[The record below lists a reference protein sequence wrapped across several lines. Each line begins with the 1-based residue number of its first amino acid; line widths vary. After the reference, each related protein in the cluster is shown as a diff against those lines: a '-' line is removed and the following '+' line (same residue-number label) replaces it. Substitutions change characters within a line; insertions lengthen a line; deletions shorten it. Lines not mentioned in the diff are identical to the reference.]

1 MKWKCL
7 RYKRGHSFLLWCA
20 AFGRA
25 SVISKKGMHRVF
37 LCPYIEKISNGHTL
51 TNACCNFATEIK
63 QAIRR
68 AVYNKGVTE
77 KPISE

>member
-1 MKWKCL
+1 
-7 RYKRGHSFLLWCA
+7 
-20 AFGRA
+20 
-25 SVISKKGMHRVF
+25 MHRVF